1 MSKGEQVR
9 LTAWRLKISQ
19 QAADEQNVARVC
31 RRSPGHSGTPG
42 RNAQRTLRVKE
53 PLPETRDPSL
63 RTRLQDMPLT
73 YARVCLDDGH

>member
-1 MSKGEQVR
+1 MASGGTDDQGGASPPHSVAVKG
-9 LTAWRLKISQ
+9 L
-19 QAADEQNVARVC
+19 AAGG

-53 PLPETRDPSL
+53 PLPKTRDPSL

-73 YARVCLDDGH
+73 YARVCLDDGR